1 MAVLSGCLLPLFD
14 SSRPPGFLTRKYLE
28 SSFRDVLRH
37 TAAAGAFLI
46 ISRMTQ
52 DAVSGKDVCVWV
64 GERGESSYN
73 GFPLF
78 HSADM
83 LGSDAPAQSQ
93 SSEGEEG
100 LLVVYFLLLRLLCSP
115 WGSHT
120 RELPSQILHN

>member
-1 MAVLSGCLLPLFD
+1 MQFQ
-14 SSRPPGFLTRKYLE
+14 E
-28 SSFRDVLRH
+28 
-37 TAAAGAFLI
+37 
-46 ISRMTQ
+46 RM
-52 DAVSGKDVCVWV
+52 CVWV
-64 GERGESSYN
+64 GERGESNGYN

-93 SSEGEEG
+93 SSEREEG

-120 RELPSQILHN
+120 R